1 MVLEEGSRDIG
12 RMGGPDIYRRGS
24 DICIRG
30 SWYLEKGDHD
40 ICRRGSWYL

>member
-1 MVLEEGSRDIG
+1 MILVEGGRDIG
-12 RMGGPDIYRRGS
+12 RIGVPDICRRRS

-30 SWYLEKGDHD
+30 SWYLKKGDRD